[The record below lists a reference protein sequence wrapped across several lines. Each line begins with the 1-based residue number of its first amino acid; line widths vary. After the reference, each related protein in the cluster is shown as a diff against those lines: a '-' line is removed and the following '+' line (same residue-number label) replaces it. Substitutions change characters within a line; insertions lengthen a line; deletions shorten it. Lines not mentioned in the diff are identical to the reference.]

1 MNYGKG
7 IDVNSGIDLTTARNF
22 SYAFMVPVFLSTIFQ
37 IPHWW
42 KMEETMKRRIFT
54 LPLLMAQFWP
64 QSCMLRILYMGW
76 KKDVDWAK
84 KKALLEKDV
93 FSIGKILLKLTGGSR
108 KSIWRDGTTNFLKH
122 NTIYH

>member
-1 MNYGKG
+1 
-7 IDVNSGIDLTTARNF
+7 
-22 SYAFMVPVFLSTIFQ
+22 MVPVFLSTIFQ

-42 KMEETMKRRIFT
+42 KMEENMKRRIFT

-108 KSIWRDGTTNFLKH
+108 LSIWWDGTTRFLKLSNYRNFKLDIH
-122 NTIYH
+122 LFIL